1 MFKQERTVLD
11 FFSLGILTVIHVVLG
26 GLRSLVGHVGLG
38 LVGHVG
44 LDLGLVF
51 GDVRRIILAA
61 GSSYG
66 GSQGEEGLD
75 GLLGEGWRDLVSH
88 VGLGSFVAHVRVYVL
103 GGSLS
108 RRPHFGPG
116 LGPVVWPRLSPGVRP
131 DLKPDLRVGWLG
143 VLPALEL
150 LLLRLVLLL
159 VLLLLVL
166 RLEVCHLLRLVSGP
180 GSLASAQK
188 LLEFVEDGVP
198 LVDADADQDH
208 QAAEDGA
215 EDDRGQPV
223 LGVLE
228 QLKKICNILIS
239 YF

>member
-1 MFKQERTVLD
+1 MFKQENMVLD

-51 GDVRRIILAA
+51 GDVRRILLAA

-75 GLLGEGWRDLVSH
+75 GLLGESWRDLVSH
-88 VGLGSFVAHVRVYVL
+88 VGLGSFVAHVRVHVL

-108 RRPHFGPG
+108 LRPHFGPG
-116 LGPVVWPRLSPGVRP
+116 LRPVVRQGLGPDVRP
-131 DLKPDLRVGWLG
+131 DLEPDLRVGWLG

-150 LLLRLVLLL
+150 LRLGLLLRLVLLL

-166 RLEVCHLLRLVSGP
+166 RLEVGHLLRLVSGP

-223 LGVLE
+223 LRVLE
-228 QLKKICNILIS
+228 QSKKNL
-239 YF
+239 